1 MAMYVSHYE
10 LYPIYEPAEGG
21 YYYDGIRLVS
31 SRSAATLDKAKKI
44 LAAEAVALDFKVEDS
59 GRLAADVSY
68 RIRRYIGDGAFL
80 IIECKKGQHESGWRP
95 YE

>member
-21 YYYDGIRLVS
+21 YYYDGIRLIS
-31 SRSAATLDKAKKI
+31 SRSAATLAKAKEI
-44 LAAEAVALDFKVEDS
+44 LAAEALDLEFKTSDS
-59 GRLAADVSY
+59 GRIAADVSY
-68 RIRRYIGDGAFL
+68 RLRRYIGEGEFL
-80 IIECKKGQHESGWRP
+80 IIEYKKGQHESGWRP